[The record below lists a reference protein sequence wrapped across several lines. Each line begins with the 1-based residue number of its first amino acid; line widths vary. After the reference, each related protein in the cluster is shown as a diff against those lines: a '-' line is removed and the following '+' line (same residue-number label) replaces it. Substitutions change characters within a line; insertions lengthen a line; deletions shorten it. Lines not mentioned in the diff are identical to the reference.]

1 MKKIFIILFAVA
13 ASLAATAQNILCDC
27 EGAEIG
33 SQDWWWDR
41 CQPVIVE
48 NDGVKCLKFTIW
60 REGQGV
66 PGAQDWEK
74 NNIARGF
81 SGQDFSSKRMI
92 VRLRKSTATNVR
104 LTLEKINSGE
114 NYTIAKWHDG
124 KDEWTNLV
132 YDFNGRIADGGVV
145 DALQIYAHIESGE
158 TETED
163 CFLKSIIIEQAPS
176 FEVNDGVMV
185 CHGSWAI
192 GGNCDISAGWQD
204 YTYNDFSGKL
214 EGVKKIDMSDARYY
228 GTEDDLKNTLGDIPI
243 ITTAINNVSINE
255 PQSKE
260 KAFSVSGCK
269 VSANYKGIVIKNG
282 RKLICK

>member
-1 MKKIFIILFAVA
+1 M
-13 ASLAATAQNILCDC
+13 
-27 EGAEIG
+27 
-33 SQDWWWDR
+33 
-41 CQPVIVE
+41 
-48 NDGVKCLKFTIW
+48 
-60 REGQGV
+60 
-66 PGAQDWEK
+66 
-74 NNIARGF
+74 
-81 SGQDFSSKRMI
+81 
-92 VRLRKSTATNVR
+92 R